1 MTDTSLVARKK
12 RGRKKKQQ
20 LEGFIQSGMLFIGD
34 PQYMAAN
41 PQDFEGGVIP
51 EDGTNPFKDFNT
63 FSEKNYGQ
71 DVNLHLPDSYRDN
84 PIGRGCVVQLQQL
97 SGKYQIK
104 KRIDKKTGKVKA
116 ITIKLYE

>member
-1 MTDTSLVARKK
+1 MTNNSLIARKK
-12 RGRKKKQQ
+12 KGRKKKEQ

-41 PQDFEGGVIP
+41 PQDFEGGIVP
-51 EDGTNPFKDFNT
+51 EDSTNPFKNFDT
-63 FSEKNYGQ
+63 FHEKVGGL
-71 DVNLHLPDSYRDN
+71 DTNLLLPDSYRDN

-97 SGKYQIK
+97 GGRYEIK
-104 KRIDKKTGKVKA
+104 KKVDKVTGKVKA